1 VDAPILDPKAK
12 DIFDLECW
20 ELKRWELINGKL
32 EITRSVM
39 NKYAQTNLS
48 VENTSTYAVKT
59 YRQTERQRY
68 RHTDNQT
75 ER

>member
-12 DIFDLECW
+12 DIFNLESW
-20 ELKRWELINGKL
+20 ELKRWELINGEL

-39 NKYAQTNLS
+39 NKYALTNLS

-59 YRQTERQRY
+59 FRQTERQRY
-68 RHTDNQT
+68 RQTDNQT